1 MDRRGRRGTSR
12 QVTQIARPAESSP
25 AAGNGHLQVGLHA
38 LGIGTGSRPEI
49 ISAVAMAADA
59 AGFATLWCGEHVV
72 MVDSPRSRYPYSGDG
87 RIAVPPDADW
97 LDPLLGLS
105 FIAART
111 QRIRLATGILLL
123 PEHNPL
129 VVAKQAATL
138 DVLSAG
144 RFALGVGIGWSAEE
158 FAALGVPFARRG
170 ARTDE
175 YIRAMRRVW
184 ASEVASFY
192 GEFVRFEG
200 VRVYPKPVGGRRI
213 PVMVGGTTDAALRRV
228 ASVGD
233 GWYGFNL
240 AVADVPERLS
250 VLAAACDR
258 HGRDIA
264 SLSVAISLRDGDPT
278 MLPALAAAG
287 VTELVIV
294 AEPPGEPDAAAGWV
308 DQLAARWLGG
318 PS

>member
-1 MDRRGRRGTSR
+1 M
-12 QVTQIARPAESSP
+12 TQIASPAESSP

-38 LGIGTGSRPEI
+38 LGVGTGSRPEI

-213 PVMVGGTTDAALRRV
+213 PVMVGGTTDAALRACGIGRRRLV
-228 ASVGD
+228 RLQPGSGRCAGATERARC
-233 GWYGFNL
+233 GMRPARPGHRQ
-240 AVADVPERLS
+240 PERRD
-250 VLAAACDR
+250 LAPR
-258 HGRDIA
+258 WR
-264 SLSVAISLRDGDPT
+264 
-278 MLPALAAAG
+278 
-287 VTELVIV
+287 
-294 AEPPGEPDAAAGWV
+294 PDN
-308 DQLAARWLGG
+308 AARARGRG
-318 PS
+318 RH